1 MKTPAFV
8 SLLIFLSLSGCYPA
22 SMSSSSDLSIPRDAN
37 TILISNART
46 RDDLYREVSSM
57 LFQNGIGI
65 TYSDRDLGQI
75 TAGPGSFK
83 NGNFILT
90 IMLSDG
96 SVLIRGKW
104 SWNLTVTMSGV
115 STSPSDYD
123 DIEYGGMSD
132 SPKLNAWNAMQKIA
146 LQIPG
151 KVEYL
156 IK

>member
-1 MKTPAFV
+1 
-8 SLLIFLSLSGCYPA
+8 
-22 SMSSSSDLSIPRDAN
+22 MSSSEDPSIPRDAN
-37 TILISNART
+37 TILITNART
-46 RDDLYREVSSM
+46 RDDLYKEVSSM

-65 TYSDRDLGQI
+65 SYSDKELGQI

-83 NGNFILT
+83 NGNYILT
-90 IMLSDG
+90 IMLADG
-96 SVLIRGKW
+96 SVLIRGQW

-115 STSPSDYD
+115 TSSPSDYKN
-123 DIEYGGMSD
+123 IEYGGMSD
-132 SPKLNAWNAMQKIA
+132 SPKLNSWNAMQKIA